1 MSQQKKL
8 EQILN
13 LLVNEEMGQA
23 EDLLHELVIEKAR
36 YIYEELVNDE
46 DEDEEE
52 MEESIGGDMRQGFTN
67 EVSDAEDDI
76 ETDELQDGEVEAG
89 DEEGEEGDFGGE
101 EELSTEEKVE
111 DLEVQLADLRAEFEQ
126 LMSDEL
132 EEPYHDEGDFEG
144 DYGDEGEVD
153 VDFGSAGDEE
163 MELVDSYSRR
173 LGEATKFSDDVSV
186 DMGKEGKLV
195 GAGSKSAGAT
205 GTQSPYTKAPSKVVD
220 GAKPVNFSKGSGE
233 SGGSTPS
240 SKDDTPSDNI
250 DAPQKNVA
258 DTAQK
263 GEGGYV
269 GTGKGTPKGAQN
281 NRSLLSP
288 APKK

>member
-13 LLVNEEMGQA
+13 LLVNEEMDQA

-46 DEDEEE
+46 DQDEEE
-52 MEESIGGDMRQGFTN
+52 MEESIGGDMRQGFTD
-67 EVSDAEDDI
+67 EVSTAEDDI
-76 ETDELQDGEVEAG
+76 EADELQDGEVDDVEG
-89 DEEGEEGDFGGE
+89 EEGEEGEFDGE

-111 DLEVQLADLRAEFEQ
+111 DLEAQLADLRAEFEQ

-132 EEPYHDEGDFEG
+132 EEPYHDAEDFEG
-144 DYGDEGEVD
+144 DYGDEEE
-153 VDFGSAGDEE
+153 VDFGPEGDEE

-173 LGEATKFSDDVSV
+173 LGEATKFSDEVAAPDKS
-186 DMGKEGKLV
+186 KEGKLV
-195 GAGSKSAGAT
+195 GTGKVIGAT
-205 GTQSPYTKAPSKVVD
+205 GTQSPYTKAPPKFID
-220 GAKPVNFSKGSGE
+220 GAKPVDFDKGNDKA
-233 SGGSTPS
+233 GGTTPS
-240 SKDDTPSDNI
+240 SKDETPSDNI
-250 DAPQKNVA
+250 DAPQKNVK

-269 GTGKGTPKGAQN
+269 GTGKGTPKGAAN
-281 NRSLLSP
+281 NRSVLSP

>member
-13 LLVNEEMGQA
+13 LLVNEEMEQA

-52 MEESIGGDMRQGFTN
+52 MEESIDGDMKQGFTD

-76 ETDELQDGEVEAG
+76 ETDELQDGEV
-89 DEEGEEGDFGGE
+89 DSEGDDEFGPE

-111 DLEVQLADLRAEFEQ
+111 DLEAQLADLRAEFEQ

-132 EEPYHDEGDFEG
+132 EEPNHDAEDFDGE
-144 DYGDEGEVD
+144 YGDVE
-153 VDFGSAGDEE
+153 VDFGSEGGED
-163 MELVDSYSRR
+163 MDLVDSYR

-186 DMGKEGKLV
+186 SMDAEGKFV

-205 GTQSPYTKAPSKVVD
+205 GTKSPYSNAPKKYVD
-220 GAKPVNFSKGSGE
+220 GPSPVNFTKGNDKA
-233 SGGSTPS
+233 GGATPS

-250 DAPQKNVA
+250 DPTQKNVK
-258 DTAQK
+258 DTAQA
-263 GEGGYV
+263 GAGGYV
-269 GTGKGTPKGAQN
+269 GTGKGTPKGAEN
-281 NRSLLSP
+281 TKSPLSKQP
-288 APKK
+288 GR